1 MLFPMVLPVVKY
13 GDPVLRQRGAPIAK
27 LDDALRRLVADMFDT
42 MYSAKGIGLAAQQVG
57 QAVQLA
63 VLDLR
68 GVKDRPSQ
76 LWLQGHP
83 ADVDAFMP
91 LVLINP
97 VIRPVGDPQEGPEG
111 CLSFPEIYGEIV
123 RPSEVEVSALNERGE
138 SFEFRA
144 GGLLSRAIQHEVDHL
159 NGLLFIDRMSTTVRN
174 EVREEVDQLQAE
186 TKKSLGRSRR

>member
-1 MLFPMVLPVVKY
+1 MVLPVVKY
-13 GDPVLRQRGAPIAK
+13 GNPVLRQRGAPVAK

-68 GVKDRPSQ
+68 GIKDRPSQ
-76 LWLQGHP
+76 LWVQGHP

-97 VIRPVGDPQEGPEG
+97 VIRPVGEAQEGPEG

-123 RPSEVEVSALNERGE
+123 RPAEVEVSALNERGE

-159 NGLLFIDRMSTTVRN
+159 NGLLFIDRMSASVRN
-174 EVREEVDQLQAE
+174 EVRDEVDRLQAD
-186 TKKSLGRSRR
+186 TKKALGRSRR

>member
-1 MLFPMVLPVVKY
+1 MVLPVVKY
-13 GDPVLRQRGAPIAK
+13 GNPVLRQRGAPIAK

-68 GVKDRPSQ
+68 GIKDRPSQ
-76 LWLQGHP
+76 LWLGGHP

-97 VIRPVGDPQEGPEG
+97 VIRPVGEAQEGPEG

-123 RPSEVEVSALNERGE
+123 RPAEVEVTALNERGE

-144 GGLLSRAIQHEVDHL
+144 GGLLSRAIQHEVDHI
-159 NGLLFIDRMSTTVRN
+159 NGLLFIDRMSATVRN
-174 EVREEVDQLQAE
+174 EVRDDVDRLQAE
-186 TKKSLGRSRR
+186 TKKALGRPRR

>member
-1 MLFPMVLPVVKY
+1 MVLPVVKY

-27 LDDALRRLVADMFDT
+27 LDAALRRLVADMFDT

>member
-1 MLFPMVLPVVKY
+1 
-13 GDPVLRQRGAPIAK
+13 
-27 LDDALRRLVADMFDT
+27 MFDT

-57 QAVQLA
+57 HAVQLA

-76 LWLQGHP
+76 LWLQGHS

-97 VIRPVGDPQEGPEG
+97 VIRPLGEPQEGPEG

-123 RPSEVEVSALNERGE
+123 RPGEVEVSALNERGE

-159 NGLLFIDRMSTTVRN
+159 NGLLFIDRMSTAVRS
-174 EVREEVDQLQAE
+174 ELRDEVDRLQAE
-186 TKKSLGRSRR
+186 TKRAMGRPHR

>member
-1 MLFPMVLPVVKY
+1 MVLPVVKY
-13 GDPVLRQRGAPIAK
+13 GDPVLRQRGASIAK

-159 NGLLFIDRMSTTVRN
+159 NGLLFIDRMSTSVRN